1 MKIAYINDQLFP
13 NTETDC
19 EQIMQ
24 TVHTIGKTENEI
36 TLVLPAKFSGT
47 PSTVKELSDF
57 YQIEPSFSVEYVKS
71 LFPSYRFIEKTA
83 HALMSLFVPVVRKCD
98 VIYTRNLP
106 TVISALAFTNKPVIY
121 ETYRNWPDQIFF
133 MGWLFRRF
141 NASKRFIGAVIHSEF
156 AAQSFIR
163 AGVDPE
169 KVLPKQNGYDPKR
182 ISPVLTKSEAR
193 QKLGLPENRKI
204 VTYAGHVSPK
214 KGIDIILD
222 LADSQKEALFVI
234 VGSKGTTLIEV
245 RAETMENV
253 KIVPWLKFDKV
264 VEYLYASDILVIPP
278 TLGPLHK
285 VGNTV
290 LPIKTFLYMATD
302 RVIFGPDSPDLA
314 SVLKDD
320 INAKL
325 VEPDNFEKARTGLSE
340 LINNT
345 ELCRK
350 LSNRA
355 YEDVK
360 DLTYLKRSSD
370 IIEFIKKRL
379 AEMK

>member
-24 TVHTIGKTENEI
+24 TVYTIGKTENDI
-36 TLVLPAKFSGT
+36 TLVLPAKCNGQYV
-47 PSTVKELSDF
+47 PVSTLVDY
-57 YQIEPSFSVEYVKS
+57 YQIENTFSVQYKKS

-83 HALMSLFVPVVRKCD
+83 HAICSLFTDAVKNCA

-106 TVISALAFTNKPVIY
+106 TVISALVFTNKPVIY
-121 ETYRNWPDQIFF
+121 ETYRNWPDQLFF

-141 NASKRFIGAVIHSEF
+141 NNSKNFLGAVIHSEF
-156 AAQSFIR
+156 AAESFTK

-169 KVLPKQNGYDPKR
+169 KILPKQNGYDPKR

-193 QKLGLPENRKI
+193 KKLELPENRRI
-204 VTYAGHVSPK
+204 ITYAGHVSPK

-222 LADSQKEALFVI
+222 LAEVEKEAFFII
-234 VGSKGTTLIEV
+234 VGSKEKTAIEQ
-245 RAETMENV
+245 RAETMKNV

-285 VGNTV
+285 VGNTI
-290 LPIKTFLYMATD
+290 LPIKTFLYMATR
-302 RVIFGPDSPDLA
+302 RVIFGPASPDLA
-314 SVLKDD
+314 TVLKNDV
-320 INAKL
+320 NAKL
-325 VEPDNFEKARTGLSE
+325 VTPDNFEEIRKGLSE
-340 LINNT
+340 LI
-345 ELCRK
+345 
-350 LSNRA
+350 SNRA
-355 YEDVK
+355 LCEKLEDQAYENVK
-360 DLTYLKRSSD
+360 NLTYLKRSGD
-370 IIEFIKKRL
+370 IIKFIEKRL
-379 AEMK
+379 QSLR

>member
-24 TVHTIGKTENEI
+24 TVYTLGKNGAEI
-36 TLVLPAKFSGT
+36 TLILPEKFKGGHS
-47 PSTVKELSDF
+47 SANELSDF
-57 YQIEPSFSVEYVKS
+57 YQIEPSFSLEYKKS
-71 LFPSYRFIEKTA
+71 FFPSYRFIEKTA
-83 HALMSLFVPVVRKCD
+83 HAVISLFSKSVRKCD

-106 TVISALAFTNKPVIY
+106 TVISVLAFTNKPVIY
-121 ETYRNWPDQIFF
+121 ETYRNWPDQLFF

-141 NASKRFIGAVIHSEF
+141 DRSQKFLGAVIHSEF
-156 AAQSFIR
+156 AAESFIR
-163 AGVDPE
+163 AGVS
-169 KVLPKQNGYDPKR
+169 KNKILPKQNGYDPKR

-193 QKLGLPENRKI
+193 KKLGLPQNRRI

-222 LADSQKEALFVI
+222 LAQVEKKAYFVI
-234 VGSKGTTLIEV
+234 AGSKERTAIEE

-290 LPIKTFLYMATD
+290 LPIKTFLYMATK

-314 SVLKDD
+314 SVLKNNV
-320 INAKL
+320 NAKL
-325 VEPDNFEKARTGLSE
+325 VEPDNFEKAHDGLSE
-340 LINNT
+340 LISSE
-345 ELCRK
+345 ELCER
-350 LSNRA
+350 LSSQA
-355 YEDVK
+355 YNDVK

-370 IIEFIKKRL
+370 ILGFIQKRL
-379 AEMK
+379 HEIK